1 MAKDPAFLFYY
12 ADAASDVSHMNRL
25 ERGCYFDFL
34 QAQKKFGPLT
44 LESIQKILGKD
55 FETCWQSL
63 KMCLTYVNDMYY
75 IAWLQDSIEKR
86 KNYSASRAKNR
97 KGLNNQKNEEEGS
110 TYVNHMVNE
119 NVNTIVNVNTDKGVQ
134 GEIPKLQPKPS
145 KDPGPDFTDYEAWT
159 KSVVENKDHIFEQM
173 LMGEGL
179 KPNGQLVTLARDHL
193 QLLARYSKTM
203 RPQSQQTFRYS
214 LIKSITENLNKKTH
228 DTKPNQRPAID
239 FSPGKDFGKF

>member
-55 FETCWQSL
+55 FETCWPSL

-86 KNYSASRAKNR
+86 KSYSASRAKNR
-97 KGLNNQKNEEEGS
+97 KGLNNQKNEQEGS
-110 TYVNHMVNE
+110 TYVPHMVNE

-134 GEIPKLQPKPS
+134 GETK
-145 KDPGPDFTDYEAWT
+145 PDFEDYKIWT
-159 KSVVENKDHIFEQM
+159 SSIEEHSDPIFEQM
-173 LMGEGL
+173 LMGENL
-179 KPNGQLVTLARDHL
+179 KPNGQLATLARDHL
-193 QLLARYSKTM
+193 SLLARYPAM
-203 RPQSQQTFRYS
+203 RPASQQLFRYS
-214 LIKSITENLNKKTH
+214 ALKHIKENLNKKPH
-228 DTKPNQRPAID
+228 DKLNHRPSINICPEYY
-239 FSPGKDFGKF
+239 PGKF